1 MGCLYNL
8 RDVVPGDGMSGNVKQ
23 AVKVRAYV
31 DEVVKDCKP
40 GTTIFT
46 CEIAAALCVR
56 LHHGESAL
64 DVGTALKERDDV
76 RLVRTGIWEK
86 L

>member
-1 MGCLYNL
+1 MT
-8 RDVVPGDGMSGNVKQ
+8 GNIKRS
-23 AVKVRAYV
+23 AKVRAYV

-46 CEIAAALCVR
+46 CEIAAALCVK
-56 LHHGESAL
+56 LQHGESMR

-76 RLVRTGIWEK
+76 RLVRTGTWEK